1 MKNYYK
7 NEKGS
12 MAIYAIVTVLT
23 FLLVSS
29 AILYS
34 AVGVRKRQ
42 LQTMPKI
49 KEVYEKYLNSKYEIY
64 EAEVEKRRDKV
75 APTATI
81 SVSPQTI
88 VVGETITVT
97 IIQTDNKDRLDYSK
111 CAYMYNSD
119 SSPIGIDVSAY
130 ASGLSAEENNI
141 EITFTSEG
149 TYYIHVLT
157 SDLDK
162 NSIETISLP
171 ITVTNE

>member
-49 KEVYEKYLNSKYEIY
+49 KEVYEKYLSSKYEIY
-64 EAEVEKRRDKV
+64 AAEVEKRRDKV
-75 APTATI
+75 PPTIEISLSKTTAKVGDNVTATI
-81 SVSPQTI
+81 TI
-88 VVGETITVT
+88 K
-97 IIQTDNKDRLDYSK
+97 DNINRLDTNNCS
-111 CAYMYNSD
+111 YMYNSD

>member
-1 MKNYYK
+1 
-7 NEKGS
+7 
-12 MAIYAIVTVLT
+12 
-23 FLLVSS
+23 
-29 AILYS
+29 
-34 AVGVRKRQ
+34 
-42 LQTMPKI
+42 
-49 KEVYEKYLNSKYEIY
+49 
-64 EAEVEKRRDKV
+64 
-75 APTATI
+75 
-81 SVSPQTI
+81 
-88 VVGETITVT
+88 
-97 IIQTDNKDRLDYSK
+97 
-111 CAYMYNSD
+111 MYNSD